1 MVMIFALT
9 AAVLYG
15 SADFLGGTAS
25 RRVSAVS
32 VLQVA
37 KAGAL
42 VVSLAAA
49 LAFGEA
55 IRPTALAWG
64 AGAGVIGGIG
74 MIVFYAGLA
83 AGPMAVVAPVSAV
96 TSTVVPVAAALV
108 MGERLTPPMYAGT
121 VLCLAAV
128 AVISAD
134 PSSGRQHTGGR
145 RRAMAGLAYGLASG
159 AAFGLFLLLIRNGG
173 EAGTLWPVAAAQA
186 GGTLAAGLAGAAVR
200 ARPLTPAAG
209 GPIYLAALGAG
220 VIDSTGSLCYLL
232 ATQAGLLGMAVVLSS
247 LYPGVTVLL
256 ARFVLGE
263 RMHRAQCAGL
273 VLAVLGIVLVTW

>member
-25 RRVSAVS
+25 RRVSAIS

-42 VVSLAAA
+42 AVSLAAA
-49 LAFGEA
+49 VASGEV
-55 IRPTALAWG
+55 IRSAGLSWG
-64 AGAGVIGGIG
+64 AAAGVIGGVG

-83 AGPMAVVAPVSAV
+83 AGPMVVVAPVSAV

-108 MGERLTPPMYAGT
+108 MGERLTPSMYAGA

-128 AVISAD
+128 AVISVG
-134 PSSGRQHTGGR
+134 PSPGGQQSGGGR
-145 RRAMAGLAYGLASG
+145 AVLGLAYGLASG
-159 AAFGLFLLLIRNGG
+159 IAFGLFLLLIRNGG
-173 EAGTLWPVAAAQA
+173 ESGTLWPVAAAQA
-186 GGTLAAGLAGAAVR
+186 GGALVALLAGAIAR
-200 ARPLTPAAG
+200 ARPVTPAAG
-209 GPIYLAALGAG
+209 RLTYVAALGAG
-220 VIDSTGSLCYLL
+220 VIDSTGNLCYLL
-232 ATQAGLLGMAVVLSS
+232 ATQAGLFGLAVVLSS
-247 LYPGVTVLL
+247 LYPAVTVLL

-263 RMHRAQCAGL
+263 RMRRAQGAGL
-273 VLAVLGIVLVTW
+273 VLAVLGIMLVTR